1 MEDNVLSKEDLE
13 FINSNANSVKQ
24 MAHGLFSGHVSIEQ
38 REQYERITLKLG
50 RRFNICWTCG
60 GSLKRIGQQ
69 LEQYLWH

>member
-1 MEDNVLSKEDLE
+1 MGNDVLSESDLA
-13 FINSNANSVKQ
+13 FIRANETEIKQ
-24 MAHGLFSGHVSIEQ
+24 MANGTFSGHIPIEK
-38 REQYERITLKLG
+38 RKFYELITLKLG